1 MFRIELIGV
10 QGERLDA
17 EARAL
22 LADCV
27 LAAHSA
33 RQAPMLAGLD
43 IGRAPV
49 APLEALWPAL
59 EAGLSRG
66 NVAVLAS
73 GDPLFFGIGRRL
85 VERFG
90 ADRLRVRPA
99 LSSLQLAASRFKI
112 PWNDLPVLSLHGRTA
127 AGAAA
132 RILRC
137 ERVFC
142 LTDPENS
149 PDALARMLIDRL
161 AACGADELLAGMR
174 MRVAENLGLA
184 DERLVAGTLEEM
196 AAQRFAPLNVVL
208 IEQAAPPPALRFG
221 LNEAEI
227 RHSRG
232 LITKDEVRAAALHS
246 LRLPERGVFWDIGG
260 GSGSVSLE
268 AAALAPEL
276 DIRIVERQPE
286 EQENIKAN
294 IRRFG
299 AWGIRPHFGEAP
311 AILRDLPP
319 PDRVFVG
326 GSGGKLREILAA
338 AAAVLAPGGR
348 IVVNAVL
355 EASRDEAVHTL
366 AGLGFRVR
374 CSELAVTR
382 HEAAGGPTDRTNQQN
397 PKKFNPITIVTGY
410 RDEQ

>member
-43 IGRAPV
+43 IGRVPV

-73 GDPLFFGIGRRL
+73 GDPLFFGIGKRL

-90 ADRLRVRPA
+90 AERVRVRPA

-132 RILRC
+132 RILRR

-142 LTDPENS
+142 LTDPDNS

-161 AACGADELLAGMR
+161 AACGADEILAGMR

-184 DERLVAGTLEEM
+184 DERLVAGTLAEM

-208 IEQAAPPPALRFG
+208 IEQSAPPLSQKTRFG
-221 LNEAEI
+221 LTEAEI

-268 AAALAPEL
+268 AAALAP
-276 DIRIVERQPE
+276 
-286 EQENIKAN
+286 
-294 IRRFG
+294 
-299 AWGIRPHFGEAP
+299 
-311 AILRDLPP
+311 
-319 PDRVFVG
+319 
-326 GSGGKLREILAA
+326 
-338 AAAVLAPGGR
+338 GGR

-355 EASRDEAVHTL
+355 EASRDEAVNTL

-374 CSELAVTR
+374 CAELAVTR
-382 HEAAGGPTDRTNQQN
+382 HEAGGGPTDRTNQQN
-397 PKKFNPITIVTGY
+397 PKKLNPITIVTGY